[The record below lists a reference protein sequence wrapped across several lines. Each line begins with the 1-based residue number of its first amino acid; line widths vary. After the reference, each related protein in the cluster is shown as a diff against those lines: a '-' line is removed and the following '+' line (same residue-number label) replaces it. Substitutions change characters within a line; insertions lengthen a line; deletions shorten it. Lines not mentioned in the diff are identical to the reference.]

1 MKHRFR
7 RLLIALLIL
16 ALPFSAAA
24 QTDPLDA
31 LLAGIPASAFGDG
44 IVSYADYA
52 ALVAARPGARPP
64 ESLDDVSAYLKSDE
78 GQSYSRVL
86 LDIAAGFSSLQRYL
100 MLAGEM
106 LEVSG
111 INPFALGQT
120 LEAGFP
126 PRQQIWLQGG
136 LDLEAIRL
144 ALSGQEYERLPG
156 DGEGIEIWC
165 EGGSCV
171 NGQRMDLARRN
182 PAFIP
187 GGDLGRRFP
196 VMLMENR
203 LAMSPDPDVF
213 LSLSDFGTPRLA
225 ELPQVAAV
233 LGAARVAAGQERLSQ
248 LLLIQGGMLAPKPA
262 AAPLPEELIIAQ
274 ADTPDALLVI
284 VSLAYAGA
292 DDAAA
297 ARAALA
303 GSVGDALLGNGQA
316 LMDLVK
322 RHSGS
327 LDPLSDSASGDVTAT
342 LVFRFPPASRP
353 VPGEAAATPFHTF
366 AGMAYMNGLA
376 WLAP

>member
-1 MKHRFR
+1 MQHRFR
-7 RLLIALLIL
+7 RLLIILLIL
-16 ALPFSAAA
+16 ALPLAVAA
-24 QTDPLDA
+24 QADPLDA
-31 LLAGIPASAFGDG
+31 LLASIPASAFGDG
-44 IVSYADYA
+44 LVSYADYT
-52 ALVAARPGARPP
+52 ALVAARPGAKPP
-64 ESLDDVSAYLKSDE
+64 ESLADVSAYFKSDE
-78 GQSYSRVL
+78 GQPYSRAM
-86 LDIAAGFSSLQRYL
+86 LDIAAGFSSLRKFL
-100 MLAGEM
+100 MLAGEI

-126 PRQQIWLQGG
+126 PRQQVWLQGG
-136 LDLEAIRL
+136 LDLVAIRA
-144 ALSGQEYERLPG
+144 ALSRQEYERLPG
-156 DGEGIEIWC
+156 DGEGIEVWC

-171 NGQRMDLARRN
+171 NGQRMDLAGRN

-187 GGDLGRRFP
+187 GGELGRRFP
-196 VMLMENR
+196 VMLMEDR

-213 LSLSDFGTPRLA
+213 RSLSDSGTPRLA
-225 ELPQVAAV
+225 ELPQVAA
-233 LGAARVAAGQERLSQ
+233 LLMAARAAAGQERLSQ

-262 AAPLPEELIIAQ
+262 TAPLPEALIIAQ

-303 GSVGDALLGNGQA
+303 GSVEDALLENGRA
-316 LMDLVK
+316 LMDLVR

-327 LDPLSDSASGDVTAT
+327 LDPLSDGASGEATAT
-342 LVFRFPPASRP
+342 LVFRFPPVSRP
-353 VPGEAAATPFHTF
+353 VPGEAAATPFHAF